1 MTAPAQPAPTT
12 ARTSDAIDPAHAWIL
27 GIVVDDDGQ
36 FPRRRSPGGRSART
50 SAGAPGRRA
59 GLTCPDYCE
68 LEHDQVDP
76 AIRRRRVSCSAPDRP
91 R

>member
-36 FPRRRSPGGRSART
+36 FRPAPVAGGPQRSYISGSA
-50 SAGAPGRRA
+50 AEDAPVC
-59 GLTCPDYCE
+59 TCPDYCE
-68 LEHDQVDP
+68 LEHD
-76 AIRRRRVSCSAPDRP
+76 RV
-91 R
+91 